1 VHKLFIKTQNKTRAI
16 TTLQT
21 SDGENAA
28 EIKEKRG
35 KAGKAC
41 FFVAKNFVYGL
52 GHGFRWLCNF
62 LVFPLVSAR
71 LKGKLGQLAG

>member
-28 EIKEKRG
+28 EIKEKREKRAFLWPRILFMVWDTDSDG
-35 KAGKAC
+35 SATSW
-41 FFVAKNFVYGL
+41 FSPW
-52 GHGFRWLCNF
+52 FRQ
-62 LVFPLVSAR
+62 
-71 LKGKLGQLAG
+71 G